1 MSRRPLIPP
10 LKEKRYHGALTEYLD
25 KLIIVGIKKNIFK
38 FHTICICELFFIYCG
53 NLMRQ
58 RDGLKNIKIILLKS
72 LQFEKQCDIIS
83 IGHNSVMTVKCPS
96 QL

>member
-10 LKEKRYHGALTEYLD
+10 LKEKRYHGAFTEYLD

-38 FHTICICELFFIYCG
+38 FHTICICELFFIYCE
-53 NLMRQ
+53 NRMRQ
-58 RDGLKNIKIILLKS
+58 RDILLKS